1 MYWDERLDAFQ
12 APPYNRQPTFLIW
25 QERRMAKD
33 LTFVD
38 AKEDLVAH
46 QAFVMDLLAQ
56 RKRGVERLA
65 RKADG
70 HGTEIG

>member
-1 MYWDERLDAFQ
+1 
-12 APPYNRQPTFLIW
+12 
-25 QERRMAKD
+25 MAKD